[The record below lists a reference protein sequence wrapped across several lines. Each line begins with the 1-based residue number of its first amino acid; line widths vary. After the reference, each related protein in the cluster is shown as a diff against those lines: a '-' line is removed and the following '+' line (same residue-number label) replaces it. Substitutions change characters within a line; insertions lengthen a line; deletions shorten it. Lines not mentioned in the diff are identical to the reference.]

1 MSTPVGV
8 QGTLLTLAPTGAE
21 SAKVDVPA
29 LPVTVDEVVA
39 TARDCRALGAAV
51 LHLHVRGT
59 DTRPTLDLPRVR
71 EVVAAVRE
79 STDLVVQLSTG
90 GAVTDPAEARLAVL
104 DAEPDAASLS
114 LGTVNFGRDVFY
126 NPWDLIV
133 ELHTQMQQR
142 GIVPEYEVFDLGQL
156 ATLSRLLDRHGPPAG
171 GHVHVDLVMGV
182 PGGMPGTTAALAACL
197 PFLPPGATFA
207 ATGVGRTSLPVML
220 AALSAGG
227 HLRVG
232 MEDTLT
238 YAPGEPVRD
247 NAQLV
252 ARAAGLARI
261 AQRPPL
267 TPTEARQLLGITRVP
282 TTAEVSR

>member
-1 MSTPVGV
+1 MRVGV

-79 STDLVVQLSTG
+79 ITDLVVQLSTG

-232 MEDTLT
+232 MEDTLS